1 MESKLAIT
9 NGRFFEV
16 AFFQLCFCFS
26 YSFSKT
32 MIRDDVGVF
41 ITNNLN
47 TDSFVK
53 TGESKDMESSK
64 IMGETLEVGI

>member
-1 MESKLAIT
+1 
-9 NGRFFEV
+9 
-16 AFFQLCFCFS
+16 
-26 YSFSKT
+26 